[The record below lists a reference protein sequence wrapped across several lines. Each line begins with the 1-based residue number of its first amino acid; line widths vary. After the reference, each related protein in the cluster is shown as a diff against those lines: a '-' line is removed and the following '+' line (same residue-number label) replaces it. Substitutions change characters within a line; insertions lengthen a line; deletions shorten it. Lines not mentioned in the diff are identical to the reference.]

1 MRLID
6 ADELI
11 KNLQEMADLEWNQQ
25 VGSSKGIEDAID
37 VIENF
42 PTVEDRPTGK
52 WESPFPVGDITYHK
66 CSNCHISTQ
75 LILIT
80 NYCPNCGARME
91 ESDDE

>member
-42 PTVEDRPTGK
+42 PAVEDRQIGK
-52 WESPFPVGDITYHK
+52 WVKSPCLDYGYCSECSFVDYHWYD
-66 CSNCHISTQ
+66 HG
-75 LILIT
+75 
-80 NYCPNCGARME
+80 YCANCGARMKG
-91 ESDDE
+91 SDSDA

>member
-6 ADELI
+6 ADALI
-11 KNLQEMADLEWNQQ
+11 KNLQEMADIEWNQQ

-52 WESPFPVGDITYHK
+52 WEICNEGRYRIYYCK
-66 CSNCHISTQ
+66 CGNCKTDLHTSK
-75 LILIT
+75 L
-80 NYCPNCGARME
+80 NYCPNCGADMGGGRE
-91 ESDDE
+91 